1 MPEANPEVVVAPFD
15 ISIAELGTPF
25 PDVAAAMVFGGTG
38 ASTSHAGWRRLGRE
52 QSRSMDVSGIQMNR
66 EAQDGSFYSYG
77 GGRKVKAWTVQ
88 EDLMFS
94 GQMADFTLETISD
107 MVEDGQAIVD
117 VAPAKGVASFANNA
131 TPGAGYEADA
141 EVYFSLP
148 DPTGG
153 KGAGL
158 LVTISGAGVPGK
170 PMVINPGRYS
180 TAPAA
185 TVVKTAFDAAYT
197 GSTPSAQ
204 LVFGTATLTTGS
216 DLAGFRSIVLGRRG
230 GRLAK
235 KASAF
240 LIRGAAS
247 PYMGGERAQIEIPA
261 GVFEGS
267 RNMTLTRADPIK
279 YDFQIG
285 CLEDRG
291 IDGYANLLAID

>member
-25 PDVAAAMVFGGTG
+25 PDVDAAMVFGDSG

-107 MVEDGQAIVD
+107 MIEDGQAIVE
-117 VAPAKGVASFANNA
+117 VAAASGLDAFGANSTA
-131 TPGAGYEADA
+131 GAGYDSGD
-141 EVYFSLP
+141 VYFTMP
-148 DPTGG
+148 DPAADE

-158 LVTISGAGVPGK
+158 LVTIPASGIPGT
-170 PMVINPGRYS
+170 PTIINPGRYS
-180 TAPAA
+180 SAPSTAA
-185 TVVKTAFDAAYT
+185 VKTAFDAAYT
-197 GSTPSAQ
+197 GGATTQVGFDTPA
-204 LVFGTATLTTGS
+204 LATAT
-216 DLAGFRSIVLGRRG
+216 LAGFRSIVLGRRG

-240 LIRGAAS
+240 LVRGAAS
-247 PYMGGERAQIEIPA
+247 PYLGGERAQIEVPA

-279 YDFQIG
+279 YDFQIA